1 MGITPAFTSALP
13 LLSYSAATAS
23 QPPLRCLRLCRQ
35 TPRPKNGPV
44 SIVAK
49 KRGLPD
55 VDVVEKELLDALKS
69 LSAAKSGVPEYVLSR
84 GALECSTLAP
94 LISKLE
100 RAAAG
105 FDAANRLRTRLPGT
119 WRLAAT
125 DAPAVAANGG
135 SVTGFASFPGT
146 SCSAVDVILQPD
158 GTAATV
164 EALKLFAFFKT
175 QCSLNGSWSVAVDGS
190 DVVLQVTYEAAN
202 MFGLFNLKAKSKSAL
217 LTTFCGNSIR
227 IGRSRSNDFYVF
239 TRLYQ
244 PQP

>member
-1 MGITPAFTSALP
+1 MAITPAFTGPLP
-13 LLSYSAATAS
+13 LLSNSTSATLHS
-23 QPPLRCLRLCRQ
+23 PLRC
-35 TPRPKNGPV
+35 PRPCYQVRRSRSGAV
-44 SIVAK
+44 SIVGK

-55 VDVVEKELLDALKS
+55 VDVVEKELLGTLKS
-69 LSAAKSGVPEYVLSR
+69 LSTTKSGVPGYVLSR
-84 GALECSTLAP
+84 GGSECSILAP

-105 FDAANRLRTRLPGT
+105 FDTANRLRTRLPGT
-119 WRLAAT
+119 WRLTAT

-135 SVTGFASFPGT
+135 SVTGFASFPGA
-146 SCSAVDVILQPD
+146 SCSAVDVVLQSS

-164 EALKLFAFFKT
+164 EALKLFSFLKT
-175 QCSLNGSWSVAVDGS
+175 QCTLNGSWSISVDGS
-190 DVVLQVTYEAAN
+190 DTILQVTYEAAN

-239 TRLYQ
+239 TRLS
-244 PQP
+244 